1 MSYLFFLCMYL
12 CPSLSLYLYAYMYIY
27 MSALH
32 IDGFGHRRATK
43 IGTCD
48 AGAQVQKK
56 IHGEWLESQRF
67 L

>member
-1 MSYLFFLCMYL
+1 
-12 CPSLSLYLYAYMYIY
+12 MYIY